1 MSVPLNDDRSPGP
14 GPVAPAQRPR
24 EETVQTLAVSCIG
37 RLPTMSTS
45 AAPSPT
51 FAELLAAQVR
61 NEFTA
66 SQQYIAIAIWFD
78 DHDLPRLAGHFY
90 RQSVEER
97 NHAMMIVRYTLDR
110 DWHVQIPGIDE
121 VRNTFDNPV
130 DPIQLALNQ
139 EKTVTGQ
146 IEALFRAARAEED
159 ALGEQFMLW
168 FLKEQVEEVAT
179 MNTLLAISVRAGD
192 DWFQI
197 EDHLAREAVG
207 DGGVDS
213 SAPIAAGG
221 TL

>member
-1 MSVPLNDDRSPGP
+1 M
-14 GPVAPAQRPR
+14 PA
-24 EETVQTLAVSCIG
+24 TDT
-37 RLPTMSTS
+37 T
-45 AAPSPT
+45 PT

-78 DHDLPRLAGHFY
+78 AHDLPRLAGHFY

-110 DWHVQIPGIDE
+110 DWPVQIPGVDE
-121 VRNTFDNPV
+121 IRNSFENPV
-130 DPIQLALNQ
+130 HPIELALTQ
-139 EKTVTGQ
+139 EEAVTAQ
-146 IEALFRAARAEED
+146 IEALFRAARAADD

-168 FLKEQVEEVAT
+168 FLKEQVEEVST
-179 MNTLLAISVRAGD
+179 VNTLLAIAVRAGD
-192 DWFQI
+192 NWFQI

-207 DGGVDS
+207 DSGLDP
-213 SAPIAAGG
+213 SAPAAAGG

>member
-1 MSVPLNDDRSPGP
+1 MQSRTFPGHTLLRP
-14 GPVAPAQRPR
+14 SGDIAECRAQ
-24 EETVQTLAVSCIG
+24 QWGGTLA
-37 RLPTMSTS
+37 PMSAN

-179 MNTLLAISVRAGD
+179 MNTLLAIAVRAGD